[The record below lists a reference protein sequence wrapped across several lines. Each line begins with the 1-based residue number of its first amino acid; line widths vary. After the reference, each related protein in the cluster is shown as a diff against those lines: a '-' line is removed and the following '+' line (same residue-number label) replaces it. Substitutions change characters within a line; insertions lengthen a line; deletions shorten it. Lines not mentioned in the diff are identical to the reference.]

1 MVQTL
6 EAVYDGTVL
15 RPDEPL
21 PLEAN
26 TRVRLT
32 VEPIPAKTG
41 EPLSFLD
48 VARSLRLDGP
58 PDWSRNLDR
67 YLYGDEDAP
76 NELGGDGRLPSC
88 SPA

>member
-6 EAVYDGTVL
+6 EAVYHGTVL

-21 PLEAN
+21 TLEAN

-32 VEPIPAKTG
+32 VESIPTKTG
-41 EPLSFLD
+41 EPHSFLKT
-48 VARSLRLDGP
+48 AMSMNLDGP

-67 YLYGDEDAP
+67 YLYGDDDAP
-76 NELGGDGRLPSC
+76 TG
-88 SPA
+88 

>member
-1 MVQTL
+1 MAQTV
-6 EAVYDGTVL
+6 EAVYDGTIL

-21 PLEAN
+21 SLEAD

-32 VEPIPAKTG
+32 VETLPLKDAA
-41 EPLSFLD
+41 PLSFLE

-67 YLYGDEDAP
+67 YLYGNEDAP
-76 NELGGDGRLPSC
+76 TS
-88 SPA
+88 

>member
-6 EAVYDGTVL
+6 EAIFDGTVL

-21 PLEAN
+21 LFQAN

-32 VEPIPAKTG
+32 VETIVEKDAA
-41 EPLSFLD
+41 PLSFLD

-58 PDWSRNLDR
+58 PDWSRNLDH

-76 NELGGDGRLPSC
+76 TS
-88 SPA
+88 

>member
-21 PLEAN
+21 SLEAN

-32 VEPIPAKTG
+32 LEPIPPKTG
-41 EPLSFLD
+41 EPHSFLRT
-48 VARSLRLDGP
+48 AMSMKLEGP

-67 YLYGDEDAP
+67 YLYGDDDAP
-76 NELGGDGRLPSC
+76 TS
-88 SPA
+88 

>member
-26 TRVRLT
+26 TRVRVT
-32 VEPIPAKTG
+32 VETFTEKDAA
-41 EPLSFLD
+41 PLSFLE

-76 NELGGDGRLPSC
+76 TS
-88 SPA
+88 